1 MVCVERSQ
9 DSFVG
14 LVLSFLLYVDSEG
27 GAQVIRLAWQVSIS
41 VDILATIP
49 EQFFFLILNRDYT
62 RQTLENLN

>member
-27 GAQVIRLAWQVSIS
+27 EAQVIRLAWQVSIS
-41 VDILATIP
+41 VDILATTP
-49 EQFFFLILNRDYT
+49 
-62 RQTLENLN
+62 

>member
-27 GAQVIRLAWQVSIS
+27 GAQVIRLAWQVKYQRRHLSYHS
-41 VDILATIP
+41 LNN
-49 EQFFFLILNRDYT
+49 FFKNFK
-62 RQTLENLN
+62 

>member
-27 GAQVIRLAWQVSIS
+27 GAQVIRLTWQVSIS
-41 VDILATIP
+41 VDILATTP
-49 EQFFFLILNRDYT
+49 
-62 RQTLENLN
+62 